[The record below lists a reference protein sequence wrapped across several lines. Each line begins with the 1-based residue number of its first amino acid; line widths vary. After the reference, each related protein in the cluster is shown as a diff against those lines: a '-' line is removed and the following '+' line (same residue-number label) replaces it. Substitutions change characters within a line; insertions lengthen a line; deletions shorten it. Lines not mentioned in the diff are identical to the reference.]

1 MYVRKVFSHLY
12 GTSVNRAPLHMVP
25 QCLESAIWT
34 PKILSSF
41 PTHGTG

>member
-12 GTSVNRAPLHMVP
+12 GTSVNRAQLHMVP
-25 QCLESAIWT
+25 QWLECTIWA

-41 PTHGTG
+41 HTHGTG